1 LCSTSLLEYDAL
13 MTDRPGLSVTSDT
26 IVSRFAMRRNAALPK
41 HARLHAALIEAIEAG
56 ELPLGARLPGERDL
70 SAALGIS
77 LGTTQKALTRLV
89 TEGFLVR
96 RHGHGTF
103 VANGRRPI
111 GGSWHYRFLDLDGQT
126 ELPVYTVVLERSL
139 VTESGPWSETLGPDP
154 KGYVRLERR
163 ADIGNLFQCHGEI
176 WLPASRF
183 GRLMRFSERRLND
196 TNLKLLLE
204 SEFAA
209 PTTEASGAAWV
220 RRISARAART
230 IRVAPGTWGL
240 EVHIVTYGMGR
251 QALSFQRMI
260 VPPTDYALKLDFPGP
275 SGSAPVEMADQGE
288 KR

>member
-1 LCSTSLLEYDAL
+1 
-13 MTDRPGLSVTSDT
+13 MTTRLHAATTAEPL
-26 IVSRFAMRRNAALPK
+26 VSRFLLKRNSALPK
-41 HARLHAALIEAIEAG
+41 HVRLRSALIEVIEAG

-70 SAALGIS
+70 SGLLGIS
-77 LGTTQKALTRLV
+77 LGTTQKALARLV

-103 VANGRRPI
+103 VANGRRPV
-111 GGSWHYRFLDLDGQT
+111 GGSWHYRFLAPDGQG
-126 ELPVYTVVLERSL
+126 ELPVYTVILERSID
-139 VTESGPWSETLGPDP
+139 TDAGPWSEALGPDP

-196 TNLKLLLE
+196 VNLKLLLE

-209 PTTEASGAAWV
+209 PTVEATGAAWV
-220 RRISARAART
+220 RKIPARAART

-240 EVHIVTYGMGR
+240 EVHILTLGIGR
-251 QALSFQRMI
+251 QPLSFQRMT
-260 VPPTDYALKLDFPGP
+260 VPPTDCALKLDFPGP
-275 SGSAPVEMADQGE
+275 SASGALPASTGAQS
-288 KR
+288 